1 MNASCKPAVAV
12 IGTGGTIASVGGDG
26 LELVRYIDRKQ
37 MLPVAELIARTPEV
51 AQVAD
56 ITPIRYDVL
65 QSHGIGPKDWLA
77 LVESVHALVAE
88 RPGLDGIVITHG
100 TATLEETAYFL
111 NLTLKLEIPVVL
123 VGAQRPATAVSGD
136 GPLNLVN
143 AVRAAGSP
151 HARGMGVMI
160 VLNDE
165 IQAAR
170 EGTKTSTLRLQ
181 TFRSPDFGAL
191 GHTDADGVVFYRA
204 PLRRH
209 APDTEFDVSTMDSLP
224 RVDIVHSYA
233 GVDGVAVRA
242 CLDAGAQGIVA
253 AGFAP
258 GLVTPD
264 QLDALNEASRAGVAI
279 AHCSRVGS
287 GRVPALRTSHAEG
300 SVTADNLTPQ
310 KARILLMLGL
320 ARTRDRVDLQ
330 RMFDTY

>member
-1 MNASCKPAVAV
+1 MTVQRRPAIAV

-37 MLPVAELIARTPEV
+37 MLPIDKLLARTPEL

-56 ITPIRYDVL
+56 VTPIAHRVL
-65 QSHGIGPKDWLA
+65 QSHAIGPDDWLA
-77 LVESVHALVAE
+77 LVARIHALVTE
-88 RPGLDGIVITHG
+88 RPELDGIVITHG
-100 TATLEETAYFL
+100 TAALEETAYFL
-111 NLTLKLEIPVVL
+111 NLTLKVKTPVVL

-143 AVRAAGSP
+143 AVRTAGSAQA
-151 HARGMGVMI
+151 HGMGVMI

-181 TFRSPDFGAL
+181 TFRSPDFGSL
-191 GHTDADGVVFYRA
+191 GHADADGVVFYRA

-209 APDTEFDVSTMDSLP
+209 APDTEFDVSGLDALP
-224 RVDIVHSYA
+224 RVDIVYSYA
-233 GVDGVAVRA
+233 GADGAAVRA
-242 CLDAGAQGIVA
+242 CVDSGAQGIVA

-258 GLVTPD
+258 GLVPPA
-264 QLDALNEASRAGVAI
+264 QLDALNDAARAGVAV

-287 GRVPALRTSHAEG
+287 GRVPALGASHAQR

-320 ARTRDRVDLQ
+320 THTRDQADLQ